1 MEAQGYLGPRLQ
13 TPGGHESFALKDPQE
28 AWVLLGPSFSY
39 SLKRRL
45 PLHCASGKPSGEA
58 RPGVKWLLS
67 SSLLSLLSNSL
78 NKLL

>member
-1 MEAQGYLGPRLQ
+1 MTLDYRHLGPSKLC
-13 TPGGHESFALKDPQE
+13 LE
-28 AWVLLGPSFSY
+28 ARVLLGSSLSY

-45 PLHCASGKPSGEA
+45 PLHCASGQPSGEA

-67 SSLLSLLSNSL
+67 SSFLPPLSNSL